1 MAITIDKAFIEEYK
15 NLVTHLA
22 QQGET
27 KLRRTVTTV
36 NTNGEAYN
44 WDRLAATS
52 ALQKTGRRQDSS
64 SFYVDDTWSRRVSIP
79 KTYIHIMTVE
89 QEDKVQMIVD
99 PTSEC
104 P

>member
-36 NTNGEAYN
+36 NTNGEAHN
-44 WDRLAATS
+44 WDR
-52 ALQKTGRRQDSS
+52 
-64 SFYVDDTWSRRVSIP
+64 
-79 KTYIHIMTVE
+79 
-89 QEDKVQMIVD
+89 
-99 PTSEC
+99 
-104 P
+104 